1 MNHRLIAAAMAT
13 CISVLGAPSLLA
25 AQNLV
30 AQQNLVTPA
39 AAGTT
44 TAARTS
50 TGKPV
55 KVKTISFT
63 LRNDAAGPLTVA
75 AGDQQFTVQ
84 PGKSIVL
91 KLGDGTTITTVNA
104 TAHAAAGG
112 VLTTVSGTLQGN
124 TLAIS

>member
-13 CISVLGAPSLLA
+13 CISAFGTPSL
-25 AQNLV
+25 LV
-30 AQQNLVTPA
+30 AQQTLVAPA
-39 AAGTT
+39 AGT

-55 KVKTISFT
+55 KVKTVSFT
-63 LRNDAAGPLTVA
+63 LRNDAATPLTVA

-84 PGKSIVL
+84 PGKSLML
-91 KLGDGTTITTVNA
+91 KLQDGITLTTVNA
-104 TAHAAAGG
+104 TAHAAAGS
-112 VLTTVSGTLQGN
+112 VVTTVSSTLQGN

>member
-13 CISVLGAPSLLA
+13 SISVLGTPSLLA
-25 AQNLV
+25 AQSPAAQNLV
-30 AQQNLVTPA
+30 AP

-44 TAARTS
+44 SAARTS

-55 KVKTISFT
+55 KVKTVSFT
-63 LRNDAAGPLTVA
+63 LRNDAGTPLTVA

-84 PGKSIVL
+84 PGKSLVL
-91 KLGDGTTITTVNA
+91 KLQEGITITTVNA

-112 VLTTVSGTLQGN
+112 ILTTVSSTLQGN